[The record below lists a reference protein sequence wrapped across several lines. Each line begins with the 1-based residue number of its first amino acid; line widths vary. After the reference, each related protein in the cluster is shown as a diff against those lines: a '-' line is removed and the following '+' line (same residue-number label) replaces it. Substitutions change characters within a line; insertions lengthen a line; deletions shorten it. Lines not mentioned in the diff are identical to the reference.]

1 MAAETAVGLAKSSHL
16 WHGFAVPKVLTAGSA
31 PFVSDRA
38 NAQLYMDASLRSGS
52 RLGRYE
58 LLVELGVGGM
68 ATVWIAREASEMGD
82 RLVALKA
89 MLPELARQP
98 DFRTMFLEEGQIVR
112 SIEHPHVVRV
122 HEVGED
128 RGILFMAMEW
138 VRGDSLRT
146 IIREARR
153 RRPIPPEMA
162 VRIIADT
169 AAGLHAAHELRGWD
183 GELRNLVHCDVSPHN
198 ILVGTDGQAR
208 LVDFGVANGTAHGD
222 PDGDEKVKGKFGY
235 MSPEQVNA
243 ERIDRR
249 SDVFALGIV
258 LFELT
263 TGERLFRGETQA
275 HTLNLVRHARV
286 PNPRQLLPDYPE
298 GLVPIVHKALARDRN
313 QRFQTADEMRLALE
327 QFLVGERVAVSHA
340 AVGKLVRKVLLPRLE
355 QQDQALKQALLAA
368 DGMVRAG
375 LLPEAGHY
383 DSNSRVSRPSDSPL
397 SNPFGSQGA
406 FQHTLG
412 GGSVHPQR
420 AAPIGAV
427 LFGAL
432 GVVAAVGAI
441 IWTTLQTGPNALVSA
456 PGVPG
461 AAPGVP
467 GTRSSGTATEGVSF
481 DGLPVTEDLG
491 QMRARLPGQH
501 AAPRPRVRSAGDSAP
516 DRRVAK
522 EEKVE
527 LEESVVPVP
536 SAEAP
541 AVTLDDPEAPPP
553 KPEPPAPPADER
565 GPLNRGAALSALA
578 AAGGRARAC
587 GDADG
592 PSGSGRAMVTFS
604 PEGPVSNVTVPAPF
618 AGTSVGTCIATAF
631 RSARVPAFTGSAVT
645 LPASFRIQ

>member
-1 MAAETAVGLAKSSHL
+1 
-16 WHGFAVPKVLTAGSA
+16 
-31 PFVSDRA
+31 
-38 NAQLYMDASLRSGS
+38 MDATLRSGS

-58 LLVELGVGGM
+58 LLVELGAGGM
-68 ATVWIAREASEMGD
+68 ATVWIAREPSEMGD

-122 HEVGED
+122 YEVGED

-222 PDGDEKVKGKFGY
+222 PEGDDKVKGKFGY
-235 MSPEQVNA
+235 MSPEQVNS

-275 HTLNLVRHARV
+275 HTLQLVAHARI
-286 PNPRQLLPDYPE
+286 PNPRQVLPDYPE
-298 GLVPIVHKALARDRN
+298 ALIPIVHKALARDRN
-313 QRFQTADEMRLALE
+313 QRYQTAEEMQLALE
-327 QFLVGERVAVSHA
+327 QYLVGERMAISHA
-340 AVGKLVRKVLLPRLE
+340 SVGKLVHKVLLPRLE
-355 QQDQALKQALLAA
+355 QQDEALKRALVAT

-375 LLPEAGHY
+375 LLPEVAHY
-383 DSNSRVSRPSDSPL
+383 DSSSRLSRPSDSPL
-397 SNPFGSQGA
+397 NTPFGLQGPS
-406 FQHTLG
+406 QHTLG
-412 GGSVHPQR
+412 GSVRQR
-420 AAPIGAV
+420 RAPIGAV
-427 LFGAL
+427 LFGAV
-432 GVVAAVGAI
+432 GVIAAVGAI
-441 IWTTLQTGPNALVSA
+441 IWTTLQAAPNALVSA
-456 PGVPG
+456 PGVTAAANGAPG
-461 AAPGVP
+461 AKSAG
-467 GTRSSGTATEGVSF
+467 STAEGVSF
-481 DGLPVTEDLG
+481 DGLPVETELTPQAPG
-491 QMRARLPGQH
+491 RAPVAR
-501 AAPRPRVRSAGDSAP
+501 APHGARVRPAGDSATELA
-516 DRRVAK
+516 DKRGGK
-522 EEKVE
+522 EEKVT
-527 LEESVVPVP
+527 LEESAAAQP
-536 SAEAP
+536 E
-541 AVTLDDPEAPPP
+541 AVTLDDQEPPSAPKEPEAPV
-553 KPEPPAPPADER
+553 EDR

-587 GDADG
+587 AAEGG
-592 PSGSGRAMVTFS
+592 PVGSGRAMVTFS
-604 PEGPVSNVTVPAPF
+604 PDGPVSNVAVPAPF
-618 AGTSVGTCIATAF
+618 AGTSVGTCIAAAF
-631 RSARVPAFTGSAVT
+631 RAARVPAFTGSAVT
-645 LPASFRIQ
+645 LPGSFRIQ

>member
-1 MAAETAVGLAKSSHL
+1 
-16 WHGFAVPKVLTAGSA
+16 
-31 PFVSDRA
+31 
-38 NAQLYMDASLRSGS
+38 MDASLRSGS

-58 LLVELGVGGM
+58 LLVELGRGGM
-68 ATVWIAREASEMGD
+68 ASVWIAREPSEMGD

-89 MLPELARQP
+89 MLPELARKP
-98 DFRTMFLEEGQIVR
+98 EFRTMFLEEGQVVR

-122 HEVGED
+122 YEVGED

-183 GELRNLVHCDVSPHN
+183 GELRHLVHCDVSPHN

-235 MSPEQVNA
+235 MSPEQASA

-275 HTLNLVRHARV
+275 HTLQLVTNARI
-286 PNPRQLLPDYPE
+286 PNPRQVLPDYPE
-298 GLVPIVHKALARDRN
+298 TLVPIVHKALARDRA
-313 QRFQTADEMRLALE
+313 QRFQTAEEMQFALE
-327 QFLVGERVAVSHA
+327 QYLVGERMAISHA

-355 QQDQALKQALLAA
+355 QQDEALKRALLAT

-375 LLPEAGHY
+375 LVPEVSGY
-383 DSNSRVSRPSDSPL
+383 ESNSRSSRPSDSPL
-397 SNPFGSQGA
+397 SNPFGSQGP

-412 GGSVHPQR
+412 GSVRPR
-420 AAPIGAV
+420 RAPIGPV

-441 IWTTLQTGPNALVSA
+441 IWTTLQAGPNALVSA
-456 PGVPG
+456 AGLPTAANGVPG
-461 AAPGVP
+461 SKGATSDARGV
-467 GTRSSGTATEGVSF
+467 TF
-481 DGLPVTEDLG
+481 DGIPVSESELG
-491 QMRARLPGQH
+491 VAEAQRRTPAQPAPPRSPPAARVKLAEEH
-501 AAPRPRVRSAGDSAP
+501 AAPVDKS
-516 DRRVAK
+516 VAK

-527 LEESVVPVP
+527 LEESAPGAP
-536 SAEAP
+536 GAGAEAED
-541 AVTLDDPEAPPP
+541 VTLDEAAAAPPKKEAAPPP
-553 KPEPPAPPADER
+553 AEER
-565 GPLNRGAALSALA
+565 GPLNKGAAMSALA
-578 AAGGRARAC
+578 AAGGRAKAC
-587 GDADG
+587 GGGDG
-592 PSGSGRAMVTFS
+592 PSGAGRAMVTFS
-604 PEGPVSNVTVPAPF
+604 PDGPVSNVTVSAPF
-618 AGTSVGTCIATAF
+618 AGTSVGACIATAF
-631 RSARVPAFTGSAVT
+631 RTARVPAFTGSAVT
-645 LPASFRIQ
+645 LPGSFRIQ

>member
-1 MAAETAVGLAKSSHL
+1 
-16 WHGFAVPKVLTAGSA
+16 
-31 PFVSDRA
+31 
-38 NAQLYMDASLRSGS
+38 MDASLRSGS

-112 SIEHPHVVRV
+112 SIEHPNVVRV
-122 HEVGED
+122 YEVGED
-128 RGILFMAMEW
+128 RGSLFMAMEW

-169 AAGLHAAHELRGWD
+169 ASGLHAAHELRGWD

-198 ILVGTDGQAR
+198 ILVGTDGQSR

-235 MSPEQVNA
+235 MSPEQVNG

-275 HTLNLVRHARV
+275 HTLNLVRQARI

-313 QRFQTADEMRLALE
+313 QRFQTAEEMRLALE
-327 QFLVGERVAVSHA
+327 QYLVGERVAVSHA

-355 QQDQALKQALLAA
+355 QQDQALKQALLAT

-375 LLPEAGHY
+375 LVPEAGNY
-383 DSNSRVSRPSDSPL
+383 DSNSRTSRPSDSPL
-397 SNPFGSQGA
+397 SHPFASQSA

-412 GGSVHPQR
+412 GGSVYPR
-420 AAPIGAV
+420 RGAPIGAM

-441 IWTTLQTGPNALVSA
+441 IWTTLQAGPNALVSA

-461 AAPGVP
+461 ATQAAPGSK
-467 GTRSSGTATEGVSF
+467 SSGTPTEGVSF
-481 DGLPVTEDLG
+481 DGLPATETDVG
-491 QMRARLPGQH
+491 HATPRLPG
-501 AAPRPRVRSAGDSAP
+501 ARAPRVRSAGDHAAAAT
-516 DRRVAK
+516 DRRVAR

-527 LEESVVPVP
+527 LEESVTPAP
-536 SAEAP
+536 SAEPAP
-541 AVTLDDPEAPPP
+541 VTLDEQETVEPKQEA
-553 KPEPPAPPADER
+553 PAPPADER

-587 GDADG
+587 GGGDG
-592 PSGSGRAMVTFS
+592 PAGSGRAMVTFS
-604 PEGPVSNVTVPAPF
+604 PDGPVSNVTLPAPF
-618 AGTSVGTCIATAF
+618 AGTAVGTCIATAF
-631 RSARVPAFTGSAVT
+631 RSARVPAFTGSSVT
-645 LPASFRIQ
+645 LPGSFRVQ